1 MKTETINYSVSGL
14 ACQGELVFDDTTSS
28 PRPLLVMAPNWAGVT
43 PRAVEIGKE
52 LAAQGY
58 VVFVADMHGLA
69 RRPTGQ
75 ENPMEFLQP
84 LIQDPAATRSRING
98 ALDALTKAATERK
111 IGNANLRAAIG
122 YCFGG
127 ANVIDLA
134 RSGADVAA
142 VVSMHGNLKSGME
155 AKAGEVKASILVVHG
170 AQDPIAPKSDRDA
183 FEAEMIAAGADWTM
197 LAFGGVYHSFTD
209 PSANRPPSSQFSSK
223 ASRYGYGLAHTFIAD
238 AFAGKV

>member
-1 MKTETINYSVSGL
+1 MKVEAISYAVGGL
-14 ACQGELVFDDTTSS
+14 DFQSELVFDDTASG
-28 PRPLLVMAPNWAGVT
+28 PRPLLVAAPNWAGVT
-43 PRAVEIGKE
+43 PRAIEIGKE

-58 VVFVADMHGLA
+58 VVLVADMHGLA

-84 LIQDPAATRSRING
+84 LIAEPAVTRARIN
-98 ALDALTKAATERK
+98 AAMDALTSGASERG

-142 VVSMHGNLKSGME
+142 VVSMHGNLKTGME
-155 AKAGEVKASILVVHG
+155 ATAGNVKASILVVHG

-183 FEAEMIAAGADWTM
+183 FEAEMTAAGADWTM
-197 LAFGGVYHSFTD
+197 LTLGGVYHSFTD
-209 PSANRPPSSQFSSK
+209 PSANRPPSSQCSSK
-223 ASRYGYGLAHTFIAD
+223 ASRYGYALAHTFIAD
-238 AFAGKV
+238 AFAGKR

>member
-1 MKTETINYSVSGL
+1 MQVETINYSFAGQDY
-14 ACQGELVFDDTTSS
+14 QGELVFDETAGSR
-28 PRPLLVMAPNWAGVT
+28 RPLLLMAPNWAGVT
-43 PRAVEIGKE
+43 PRAVAIGEE

-69 RRPTGQ
+69 RRPTGN

-84 LIQDPAATRSRING
+84 LIADPAATRGRINA
-98 ALDALTKAATERK
+98 ALDCMSEEAARRN
-111 IGNANLRAAIG
+111 IGNTALRAAIG

-134 RSGADVAA
+134 RSGTDVAA
-142 VVSMHGNLKSGME
+142 VVSMHGNLKSAME

-170 AQDPIAPKSDRDA
+170 AQDPIAPKADRDA
-183 FEAEMIAAGADWTM
+183 FETEMTAAGADWTM
-197 LAFGGVYHSFTD
+197 LTFGGVVHSFTD

-223 ASRYGYGLAHTFIAD
+223 AAR
-238 AFAGKV
+238 